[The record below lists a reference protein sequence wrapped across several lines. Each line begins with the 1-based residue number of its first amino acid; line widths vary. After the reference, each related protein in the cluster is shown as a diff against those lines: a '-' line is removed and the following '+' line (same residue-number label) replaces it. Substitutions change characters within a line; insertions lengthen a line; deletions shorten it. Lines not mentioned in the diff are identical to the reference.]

1 MQPLAQTVFWL
12 STGLIGINF
21 ADQMLKAMVTSS
33 TLTSTRIEAGNTQG
47 ANRASSLTFLGLPI
61 GMLVSLILTELM
73 YDVTLTYFTNEV
85 EAMNVCSVA
94 AVALLTI
101 QLVIIGFSCFTTPW
115 SSTVESPLTERVAL
129 GVWLK

>member
-12 STGLIGINF
+12 STGLIGVNF
-21 ADQMLKAMVTSS
+21 ADQMLKALVTSS

-61 GMLVSLILTELM
+61 GMLVSIIFTELM
-73 YDVTLTYFTNEV
+73 YDVSLTYFTNEV
-85 EAMNVCSVA
+85 EAMQVCSVA

-101 QLVIIGFSCFTTPW
+101 
-115 SSTVESPLTERVAL
+115 
-129 GVWLK
+129 

>member
-1 MQPLAQTVFWL
+1 M
-12 STGLIGINF
+12 
-21 ADQMLKAMVTSS
+21 
-33 TLTSTRIEAGNTQG
+33 
-47 ANRASSLTFLGLPI
+47 
-61 GMLVSLILTELM
+61 TELM

-101 QLVIIGFSCFTTPW
+101 QLVIVGFSCFTTPW
-115 SSTVESPLTERVAL
+115 SSTNESPLTERVTL